1 MTDDAERTVNLRPDD
16 SAGREGAPVAPA
28 APAGAGGGPSAA
40 PGDDSQGTAGF
51 HDSGRSDGT
60 GHVYGSG
67 TGGNDSHSTPG
78 HDSAGHVYGSGTRSE
93 RTIGRDLLAAGFL
106 ALVLTAIGV
115 PAAML
120 WQILTPRVEFVVLD
134 GGWASVETY
143 PSGYVEGDLVFA
155 GIGLVLG
162 LLAAILS
169 WTAMRERRGPLL
181 LLGLVI
187 GSIGCQTVAWK
198 LGQKEWEQFWAAVE
212 RAPVGS
218 HLWRPPSVLFV
229 ELDPA
234 AAWRALEVGNFTAA
248 LGFLQLGALAV
259 MALAAT
265 FTYTV
270 CAGWSRRPSLRT
282 DAPE

>member
-1 MTDDAERTVNLRPDD
+1 MTDDAERTVNLRPGDSAGWND
-16 SAGREGAPVAPA
+16 SAGRNDGADREGAAVAPA
-28 APAGAGGGPSAA
+28 DPPS
-40 PGDDSQGTAGF
+40 GDARDDAN
-51 HDSGRSDGT
+51 
-60 GHVYGSG
+60 VYGRA
-67 TGGNDSHSTPG
+67 P
-78 HDSAGHVYGSGTRSE
+78 RSE
-93 RTIGRDLLAAGFL
+93 RTIGRDLAAAGFL
-106 ALVLTAIGV
+106 AVVLTAIGL

-120 WQILTPRVEFVVLD
+120 WQILSPRVEFVVTEN
-134 GGWASVETY
+134 GWAPTETY

-162 LLAAILS
+162 IVAAIMA
-169 WTAMRERRGPLL
+169 WTAMRGRRGPIL

-187 GSIGCQTVAWK
+187 GSIGCQVVAWK
-198 LGQKEWEQFWAAVE
+198 IGANEWEAFWDAVE
-212 RAPVGS
+212 RAPVGA
-218 HLWRPPSVLFV
+218 HMWRPPSVLFV

-234 AAWRALEVGNFTAA
+234 AAWAALKVGNFTTA
-248 LGFLQLGALAV
+248 LGALQLGALAV

>member
-1 MTDDAERTVNLRPDD
+1 VTDDAERTVNLRPGEGAGRNDGAGQND
-16 SAGREGAPVAPA
+16 GASRNDGAGREGAAVAPA
-28 APAGAGGGPSAA
+28 DPPR
-40 PGDDSQGTAGF
+40 GDARDDAN
-51 HDSGRSDGT
+51 
-60 GHVYGSG
+60 VYGR
-67 TGGNDSHSTPG
+67 TP
-78 HDSAGHVYGSGTRSE
+78 RSE
-93 RTIGRDLLAAGFL
+93 RTIGRDLAAAGFL
-106 ALVLTAIGV
+106 AVVLTAIGL

-120 WQILTPRVEFVVLD
+120 WQILTPRVEFVIVES
-134 GGWASVETY
+134 GRWASTETY

-162 LLAAILS
+162 IVAAIMA
-169 WTAMRERRGPLL
+169 WTAMRARRGPIL

-187 GSIGCQTVAWK
+187 GSIGCQVVAWK
-198 LGQKEWEQFWAAVE
+198 IGANEWQAFWDAVE
-212 RAPVGS
+212 RAPAGA
-218 HLWRPPSVLFV
+218 HMWRPPSVLFV

-234 AAWRALEVGNFTAA
+234 AAWAALKVGNFTTA
-248 LGFLQLGALAV
+248 LDALQLGALAV

>member
-1 MTDDAERTVNLRPDD
+1 VTDDAERTVNLRPDD
-16 SAGREGAPVAPA
+16 SAGGEGAAVAPA
-28 APAGAGGGPSAA
+28 DPAE
-40 PGDDSQGTAGF
+40 SQGGDPRDDEG
-51 HDSGRSDGT
+51 HLYGR
-60 GHVYGSG
+60 
-67 TGGNDSHSTPG
+67 
-78 HDSAGHVYGSGTRSE
+78 GTRSE

-106 ALVLTAIGV
+106 ALVLTALGL

-120 WQILTPRVEFVVLD
+120 WQLLTPRVEFVILD
-134 GGWASVETY
+134 GGWASTETY

-162 LLAAILS
+162 ILAAAFA
-169 WTAMRERRGPLL
+169 WAAMRERRGPLL

-187 GSIGCQTVAWK
+187 GSIGCQVVAWK
-198 LGQKEWEQFWAAVE
+198 IGAKEWQQFWDAVE
-212 RAPVGS
+212 RAPVGA
-218 HLWRPPSVLFV
+218 HMWRPPSVLFV

-234 AAWRALEVGNFTAA
+234 AAWAALKVGNLTAT
-248 LGFLQLGALAV
+248 FDSLQLGALAV

>member
-16 SAGREGAPVAPA
+16 SAGREGAAVAPA
-28 APAGAGGGPSAA
+28 DPAGSQGAA
-40 PGDDSQGTAGF
+40 PREGDA
-51 HDSGRSDGT
+51 
-60 GHVYGSG
+60 HVYGRR
-67 TGGNDSHSTPG
+67 
-78 HDSAGHVYGSGTRSE
+78 TRSE

-106 ALVLTAIGV
+106 AVVLTAIGV

-120 WQILTPRVEFVVLD
+120 WQVATPRVEFVVVE

-162 LLAAILS
+162 ILAAAFT
-169 WTAMRERRGPLL
+169 WAAMRERRGPLL

-187 GSIGCQTVAWK
+187 GSIGCQVVAWK
-198 LGQKEWEQFWAAVE
+198 IGAKEWQHFWDSVE
-212 RAPVGS
+212 HAPVGA
-218 HLWRPPSVLFV
+218 HMWRPPSVLFV

-234 AAWRALEVGNFTAA
+234 AAWAALKVGNLTTA
-248 LGFLQLGALAV
+248 LDSLQLGALAV

>member
-1 MTDDAERTVNLRPDD
+1 MTDDAERTVNLRPEDGDHTVDLRADD
-16 SAGREGAPVAPA
+16 AEGTVDLRPDDRADRSGAAVAPRR
-28 APAGAGGGPSAA
+28 GTTY
-40 PGDDSQGTAGF
+40 DS
-51 HDSGRSDGT
+51 HVSGRRG
-60 GHVYGSG
+60 
-67 TGGNDSHSTPG
+67 
-78 HDSAGHVYGSGTRSE
+78 RSE
-93 RTIGRDLLAAGFL
+93 RTVGRDLLASGIL
-106 ALVLTAIGV
+106 AVILTALGL
-115 PAAML
+115 PFAML
-120 WQILTPRVEFVVLD
+120 WQIVTPRVEYVVLD

-143 PSGYVEGDLVFA
+143 PRQFVEGDLIFA
-155 GIGLVLG
+155 AIGLVFG
-162 LLAAILS
+162 IVAAALA
-169 WTAMRERRGPLL
+169 WGAMSRSRGPIV

-187 GSIGCQTVAWK
+187 GSIACQVVAWK
-198 LGQKEWEQFWAAVE
+198 IGAHEWQQFWDAVE

-218 HLWRPPSVLFV
+218 HMWRPPSVLFV

-234 AAWRALEVGNFTAA
+234 AAWRAIQVGNFTEA

>member
-16 SAGREGAPVAPA
+16 SAGREGAAVAPA
-28 APAGAGGGPSAA
+28 EPA
-40 PGDDSQGTAGF
+40 DSQGSA
-51 HDSGRSDGT
+51 SRDGSAARDGSASRDDG
-60 GHVYGSG
+60 GHVYGRS
-67 TGGNDSHSTPG
+67 P
-78 HDSAGHVYGSGTRSE
+78 RSE

-106 ALVLTAIGV
+106 AVVLTALGV

-120 WQILTPRVEFVVLD
+120 WQVATPRVEFEVLE
-134 GGWASVETY
+134 GGWASIETY
-143 PSGYVEGDLVFA
+143 PSGYVEGDLAFA

-162 LLAAILS
+162 ILAAAFA
-169 WTAMRERRGPLL
+169 WAAMRERRGPLL

-187 GSIGCQTVAWK
+187 GSIGCQVVAWK
-198 LGQKEWEQFWAAVE
+198 IGAKEWQQFWDSVE
-212 RAPVGS
+212 RAPVGA
-218 HLWRPPSVLFV
+218 HVWRPPSVLFV

-234 AAWRALEVGNFTAA
+234 AAWAALKVGNLTTA
-248 LGFLQLGALAV
+248 LDSLQLGALAV